1 MAAHRTAA
9 RNHDYTE
16 GRLTNMAHTCRNC
29 GRTTDTTHFFKNT
42 RNEPLSVCVEC
53 MAKQRKADN
62 PEAAREIHRR
72 AGDAVIREAVS
83 TKKTGDNFP

>member
-1 MAAHRTAA
+1 
-9 RNHDYTE
+9 
-16 GRLTNMAHTCRNC
+16 MAHTCRNC

-62 PEAAREIHRR
+62 PEAAREIRR
-72 AGDAVIREAVS
+72 IFARRITPAIEKMKREG
-83 TKKTGDNFP
+83 TW